1 MDIIKLAEKVNIF
14 VAKEN
19 LIEPRHAI
27 IPQYD
32 LQQFADLVLEE
43 AAKKCDEERKIYSSR
58 KYTTD
63 PLGGYRERFAAGRC
77 AEEIRNMKSKEE

>member
-32 LQQFADLVLEE
+32 LQQFANLILEE
-43 AAKKCDEERKIYSSR
+43 AAKKCEEGVDNAGNWDSDYWNQACENRAIAIRK
-58 KYTTD
+58 
-63 PLGGYRERFAAGRC
+63 
-77 AEEIRNMKSKEE
+77 MKSKEE